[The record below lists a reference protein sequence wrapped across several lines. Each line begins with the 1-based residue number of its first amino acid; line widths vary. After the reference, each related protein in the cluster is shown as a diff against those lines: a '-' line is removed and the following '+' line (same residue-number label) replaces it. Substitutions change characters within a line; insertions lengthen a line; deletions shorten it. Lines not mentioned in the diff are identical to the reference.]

1 MKFILT
7 IHPVVQL
14 TAILLGYYAAYLG
27 IQRMQGLH
35 FGRQVKFQRD
45 RHVWIGAIS
54 LLTMLGGFAGGWII
68 ASRFLHDHE
77 AQVAHAAM
85 GLHATIA
92 LVLLPCMV
100 FGIVTG
106 LYLYLKP
113 LRRTVLPAVHAINN
127 FILLVLALAQ
137 IYTGGHIY
145 LTHVVK

>member
-27 IQRMQGLH
+27 IQRLQGLH

-68 ASRFLHDHE
+68 ASYFLHDHE
-77 AQVAHAAM
+77 AQAAHEVM
-85 GLHATIA
+85 VLHATIA
-92 LVLLPCMV
+92 LILLPCMV

-106 LYLYLKP
+106 LYLFLKP
-113 LRRTVLPAVHAINN
+113 LKRTVLPAVHAINN

-145 LTHVVK
+145 LTHVVR